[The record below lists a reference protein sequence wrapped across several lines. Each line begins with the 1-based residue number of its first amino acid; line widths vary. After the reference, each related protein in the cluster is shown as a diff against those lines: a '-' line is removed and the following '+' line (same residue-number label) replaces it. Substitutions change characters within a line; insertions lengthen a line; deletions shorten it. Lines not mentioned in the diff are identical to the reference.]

1 MVGRKTTAGLLCV
14 LAIAVGLSACGGSS
28 SSGVTPAAYVKSI
41 CQAIGPFE
49 QSVQSRSS
57 ALKNLTGVKSPA
69 QGKQLLQNFLNAVAS
84 DTDKALTKLKAA
96 GTPDVNNGKQV
107 SQAVVSAFTQL
118 KSALQKAASSAGSLP
133 TTSPEAFRAAAVQLG
148 SSVQTSMTGIG
159 SSLSNLKSS
168 DLESAAKKEP
178 ACQNLSSGA

>member
-1 MVGRKTTAGLLCV
+1 MRGRKTVGLVCV
-14 LAIAVGLSACGGSS
+14 LVISITLTACGGSG
-28 SSGVTPAAYVKSI
+28 SSGVSPATYVKSI

-49 QSVQSRSS
+49 QSVQSRST

-84 DTDKALTKLKAA
+84 DTDTALTKLKAA
-96 GTPDVNNGKQV
+96 GSPSVSNGKQV
-107 SQAVVSAFTQL
+107 SQAVVGAFTQL
-118 KSALQKAASSAGSLP
+118 KSALQKAAASAGSLP

-178 ACQNLSSGA
+178 ACQSLASGTS